1 MSSLIH
7 SLKQSRLIKDFIKN
21 IFGFTPRHLD
31 LYKMALTHRSST
43 CEDAVGA
50 KLNNERLE
58 YLGDAILGAVTAD
71 YLFRKY
77 PILPEGQL
85 TEMRSKI
92 VCRENLNALAYRLG
106 FDDLIEKA
114 CSCRNAK
121 SANGDAFEA
130 IVGAIFLDKGFDKTH
145 DILVKRILLMQLDLE
160 SLFTTEKNFKSKMLA
175 WTQKRHLK
183 IEYEHSEEQRYP
195 KKVYRAVLFVD
206 GERKAEGL
214 GYTIKQAEQAAAEDF
229 CNQYLADE

>member
-1 MSSLIH
+1 MSLIH
-7 SLKQSRLIKDFIKN
+7 SIRQSHLIKEFIKN
-21 IFGFTPRHLD
+21 IFGFSPHHLD
-31 LYKMALTHRSST
+31 LYKMALTHRSSSS
-43 CEDAVGA
+43 EDAVGA
-50 KLNNERLE
+50 RLNNERLE

-77 PILPEGQL
+77 PTLPEGQL

-106 FDDLIEKA
+106 FDDLIDKA
-114 CSCRNAK
+114 CTCRYAK

-130 IVGAIFLDKGFDKTH
+130 VVGAIFLDKGFDKTR

-175 WTQKRHLK
+175 YTQKRHLAVD
-183 IEYEHSEEQRYP
+183 YEHSEVQKYP
-195 KKVYRAVLFVD
+195 KKLYKAVLLVE
-206 GERKAEGL
+206 GKPKAEGL
-214 GYTIKQAEQAAAEDF
+214 GFTIKQAEQAAAEDF
-229 CNQYLADE
+229 CNQFLEE